1 MEAAP
6 VRDLR
11 PATTP
16 TEDARLEAWRAL
28 ISAHASLVAR
38 VEEAL
43 ADDNLPPLAWYDVL
57 CALDRAEGP
66 GMRPREL
73 GLHVTI
79 SKSGLTRLVDR
90 IVAAGFIERRA
101 CDSDRRGHTIV
112 LTDSGR
118 AMLKEMQPAFAQIHE
133 AAFASQL
140 SEDEA
145 RMLSGLLNRL
155 QESACSGRGDC

>member
-6 VRDLR
+6 VRDLK
-11 PATTP
+11 PAGAP
-16 TEDARLEAWRAL
+16 AEDTHLEAWRAL
-28 ISAHASLVAR
+28 ITAHSALVAR

-66 GMRPREL
+66 GLRPRAL
-73 GLHVTI
+73 GLHLTI

-90 IVAAGFIERRA
+90 IVAAGLIERHE
-101 CDSDRRGHTIV
+101 CSSDRRGHVIS

-118 AMLKEMQPAFAQIHE
+118 SILREMEPAFAEIHGTV
-133 AAFASQL
+133 FASQL
-140 SEDEA
+140 SADEA
-145 RMLSGLLNRL
+145 RMLGSLLARL
-155 QESACSGRGDC
+155 QEGACSTSC

>member
-6 VRDLR
+6 VRDLK
-11 PATTP
+11 PAEAPADDTH
-16 TEDARLEAWRAL
+16 LEAWRAL

-38 VEEAL
+38 MEDAL

-57 CALDRAEGP
+57 CALDRAEGL
-66 GMRPREL
+66 GLRPREL

-90 IVAAGFIERRA
+90 IVAAGLIERRE
-101 CDSDRRGHTIV
+101 CSSDRRGHVIT
-112 LTDSGR
+112 LTESGR
-118 AMLKEMQPAFAQIHE
+118 TMLREMEPAFATAH
-133 AAFASQL
+133 ASLFAGQL

-145 RMLSGLLNRL
+145 KMLGSLLTRL
-155 QESACSGRGDC
+155 QESACSSAC